1 MRAYHIKNKEIILDY
16 CRPQRSLLAAITT
29 ILLLITPPAFAHK
42 LNMFAYVEGN
52 EIFVEGYFTDGKK
65 ARNSAITVFDAADNE
80 LLRGISDED
89 GQFGFAIPQQSDM
102 RITVNAGMGHQTE
115 YSLLKDE
122 LLDESLL
129 GSTSVTDMPTPAPQ
143 TASTTPQPDGP
154 LTPVTAVSL
163 DNSALRSEVE
173 RAVGKA
179 IKPLM
184 RELSAM
190 RAEKSMGDIIGG
202 IGFIFGLLG
211 IAMYFKARKDAV
223 AKAQP

>member
-1 MRAYHIKNKEIILDY
+1 MA
-16 CRPQRSLLAAITT
+16 T

-65 ARNSAITVFDAADNE
+65 AKNSEIIVFDAANSE
-80 LLRGISDED
+80 LLRGTSDAD
-89 GQFGFAIPQQSDM
+89 GQFSFAIPQQNDM

-122 LLDESLL
+122 LQDEE
-129 GSTSVTDMPTPAPQ
+129 TSSELATTATTATVTDEKSTQ
-143 TASTTPQPDGP
+143 TTDGS
-154 LTPVTAVSL
+154 LTPVTAVNL
-163 DNSALRSEVE
+163 DNSALRTEVE

-190 RAEKSMGDIIGG
+190 RAEKSLADIIGG
-202 IGFIFGLLG
+202 IGFIFGLFG
-211 IAMYFKARKDAV
+211 IAMYFKARKA
-223 AKAQP
+223 

>member
-1 MRAYHIKNKEIILDY
+1 MRSYHIKNKEIILNY
-16 CRPQRSLLAAITT
+16 CRPNRSLLIVITT
-29 ILLLITPPAFAHK
+29 FFALITPTAFAHK

-65 ARNSAITVFDAADNE
+65 AKNSEVTVFDASDSE
-80 LLRGISDED
+80 LLRGTSDDD
-89 GQFGFAIPQQSDM
+89 GQFSFAIPQQSDM

-122 LLDESLL
+122 LQDEPAS
-129 GSTSVTDMPTPAPQ
+129 DMIDATIAPTLPAKAART
-143 TASTTPQPDGP
+143 TAQPDGP

-163 DNSALRSEVE
+163 DNSVLRSEVE

-184 RELSAM
+184 RELSTL
-190 RAEKSMGDIIGG
+190 RAEKSLADIIGG

-211 IAMYFKARKDAV
+211 IAMYFKARKDA
-223 AKAQP
+223 ATH

>member
-1 MRAYHIKNKEIILDY
+1 MRAYHIKNKEIIPSS
-16 CRPQRSLLAAITT
+16 CRSNRGFLATITT

-65 ARNSAITVFDAADNE
+65 AKNSEIIVFDASNSE
-80 LLRGISDED
+80 LLRGISDAD
-89 GQFGFAIPQQSDM
+89 GQFSFAIPQQSDM

-122 LLDESLL
+122 LHEEVEDPSSEPTTTATVADEN
-129 GSTSVTDMPTPAPQ
+129 STQSA
-143 TASTTPQPDGP
+143 DGP
-154 LTPVTAVSL
+154 LTPITAVSL
-163 DNSALRSEVE
+163 DNSALRTEVE

-190 RAEKSMGDIIGG
+190 RAEKSLADIIGG
-202 IGFIFGLLG
+202 IGFIFGLFG
-211 IAMYFKARKDAV
+211 IAMYFKVRKTS
-223 AKAQP
+223 